1 MPNPPAKPETSFD
14 NFAALDIRAGSVTRV
29 EPFPEARKPAFRIW
43 VDFGEPIGVRQ
54 SSAQLTKRYSPETLL
69 GTVVLAVTNF
79 PPRRIAGFESQI
91 LILGMM
97 NPEDAADVVLIRPA
111 IDDVIGWPLG

>member
-1 MPNPPAKPETSFD
+1 MPNPPRKAETSFD

-29 EPFPEARKPAFRIW
+29 EPFPEARKPAFKIW
-43 VDFGEPIGVRQ
+43 VDFGAPIGVLQ
-54 SSAQLTKRYSPETLL
+54 SSAQLTKRYAPEQLL
-69 GTVVLAVTNF
+69 GTVVLAVINF

-97 NPEDAADVVLIRPA
+97 NPEDPADVVLVRPA
-111 IDDVIGWPLG
+111 DEDVIGWPLG